1 MKKNVSIIKLIFR
14 RIAEIW
20 RTIPIEEVGY
30 PIENNHRS
38 TVEKVEGNSI
48 SGFRKGGKQKHVHN
62 TIKKIN
68 KANVMAAEL
77 RESLT

>member
-1 MKKNVSIIKLIFR
+1 MKKQESIIKSVFK

-30 PIENNHRS
+30 PIENNHRN

-48 SGFRKGGKQKHVHN
+48 SGFRKGCKQKHVYN
-62 TIKKIN
+62 MIKKVN
-68 KANVMAAEL
+68 KANVMVAEL
-77 RESLT
+77 GESLT

>member
-1 MKKNVSIIKLIFR
+1 MKEKISTIKLVFR

-62 TIKKIN
+62 TIKKVN
-68 KANVMAAEL
+68 KANVMVAEL
-77 RESLT
+77 GESLT

>member
-20 RTIPIEEVGY
+20 RTIPVEEVGY
-30 PIENNHRS
+30 PIENYHRS

-62 TIKKIN
+62 TMKKVT
-68 KANVMAAEL
+68 KANVMVAEL